1 MFFPTIKAIHL
12 LALVLGAGASL
23 GNIYLML
30 ARGPA
35 DLPAPA
41 LTNALRKW
49 YRLTALVAIVT
60 LWLTGLL
67 LVLTGDAYV
76 ENTAFTYKIAFAL
89 ALLAI
94 IVFLNIM
101 APMWARRGGPPTWVS
116 SLHITGTL
124 CLLASVAMAAYAF
137 G

>member
-49 YRLTALVAIVT
+49 YRLTALVAILV

-76 ENTAFTYKIAFAL
+76 ENTAFTYKIAFSL

-94 IVFLNIM
+94 IVFLNVM
-101 APMWARRGGPPTWVS
+101 APMWARRGGPPKWVS
-116 SLHITGTL
+116 SLHVTATL
-124 CLLASVAMAAYAF
+124 CLLAAVTMAAYAF